1 MLPTSVVLIASG
13 LACLMVSVS
22 VIRSIVRHAGPA
34 PTAWT
39 KTESR
44 STATALMLVFLIV
57 FGAGLVIKG
66 ILS

>member
-13 LACLMVSVS
+13 LACLMATVT
-22 VIRSIVRHAGPA
+22 VIRSIVRHTGPA

-44 STATALMLVFLIV
+44 STATALMLVILIV
-57 FGAGLVIKG
+57 FGAGLVLKG

>member
-1 MLPTSVVLIASG
+1 MLPTSIVLIVSG
-13 LACLMVSVS
+13 LACLMATVTI
-22 VIRSIVRHAGPA
+22 IRSIVRHAGPT

-44 STATALMLVFLIV
+44 STATAVMLMFLIV

>member
-1 MLPTSVVLIASG
+1 MLSTSLILIASG
-13 LACLMVSVS
+13 LACLMATAT

-34 PTAWT
+34 PTVWT

-44 STATALMLVFLIV
+44 STATALMLVFLMV

-66 ILS
+66 ILN

>member
-13 LACLMVSVS
+13 LACLIATVA

>member
-13 LACLMVSVS
+13 LACLIATVT
-22 VIRSIVRHAGPA
+22 VIRAIVRHAGPA
-34 PTAWT
+34 PTVWT